1 MQIVQTVWYWLLPH
15 WLDVVIAIA
24 LAVIVDLLRIGS
36 LLRSVARHIKNKLAE
51 GSAILLRKRIA
62 KLERYRNTLKSYAD
76 KSIYLGTLN
85 SIVKVL
91 VLMSFAGILF
101 LMKYAGFLRDG
112 DIGAI
117 CALSAAAGAGMSAL
131 RWARLDIDTEH
142 ALSVIVAQLDKD
154 ISILRMKLN
163 RTQ

>member
-1 MQIVQTVWYWLLPH
+1 MEGAARTKPGKRKLVNCCLARKGPGPADDFLPSVVNMQIVQTVWYWLLPH

-117 CALSAAAGAGMSAL
+117 CAL
-131 RWARLDIDTEH
+131 
-142 ALSVIVAQLDKD
+142 
-154 ISILRMKLN
+154 
-163 RTQ
+163 